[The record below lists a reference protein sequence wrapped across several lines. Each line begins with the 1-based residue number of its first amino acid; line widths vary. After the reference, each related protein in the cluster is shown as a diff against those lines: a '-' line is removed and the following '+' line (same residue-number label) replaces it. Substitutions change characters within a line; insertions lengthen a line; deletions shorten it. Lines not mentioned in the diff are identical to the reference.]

1 MSVQMSVP
9 LECGGVSKILRIFVR
24 RVQALNHLQSQKVDG
39 FGKTTMDQLLR
50 ISDLQRLLFV
60 SRSTVYRFLRA
71 SDIPVV
77 YVMGSPRVS
86 SRHVQ
91 AALLSKGGNLR

>member
-9 LECGGVSKILRIFVR
+9 LECGVVSKILRIFVR
-24 RVQALNHLQSQKVDG
+24 RVQALNHLQSQNADG
-39 FGKTTMDQLLR
+39 LRKTTMDQLLR
-50 ISDLQRLLFV
+50 ISDLQRLLSV

-86 SRHVQ
+86 ARHVQ